1 MGCIQTKKLIR
12 IDNSSP
18 NSGSKNGSNS
28 VTVHNIRKDPTS
40 NDVAIH
46 NNSNNNN
53 NNNNNSNNNGDEKND
68 KNDKMIHSNSQTFKV
83 KNAMNDAQSKSNN
96 SKKNSSYYNRSMS
109 NNEEKEE
116 FFLLTNNPNNN
127 NNLIDKDMKFEDKY
141 IIENEEKVDSYF
153 QTYKIKLVDSGNEE
167 NTYRTMIKIEKEI
180 FGEFTS
186 DKKIAEEVSL
196 LSQLDSRYIIK
207 VHECFASNKRYYL
220 ITDYCEHGNLNDKLR
235 NGSVYNENQIRYIV
249 LQIFKAVKYLNMK
262 NYLHIEIS
270 PEKILIE
277 DIVKDSHGE
286 ELYNIKLLDFFCP
299 SRNNLIIDNKSS
311 FYCYIAPEVME
322 QKYSPTC
329 DIWSIGIIIF
339 QMFFGELP
347 YKDTN
352 DFKDYINNIK
362 STYNICDNIS
372 NEFKDLLDKMLNKNP
387 SRRITVNEC
396 LSHPWVHK
404 QNTEIITEEEEFN
417 KQQQLTRTKTKQS
430 KLDKYRK
437 RSYKSGKI
445 LNIDSKKLIYY
456 SEHNS
461 HKSNLIEAPLHR
473 NSSSLVSDSNSLNY
487 ENNFKINNKN
497 DITATNANS
506 SKFND
511 SAIDKTKISNNNI
524 INNLNLNKNNLNNKT
539 KNNSHY
545 KYELLPENFQ
555 TNRKRSS
562 IKRFSTFS
570 VKYDKKYQ
578 VKYPPLISKTLDYI
592 KFYICLNF
600 KKNREIEKI
609 TKIFKELDKQNNG
622 YLFYNQVY
630 FAWISYRDNK
640 KISIDSFNNFDKKKI
655 NNDKQYKLKEFINV
669 LIEDKIKYINTNF
682 KIVFE
687 SIRQPNIDEIIK
699 IYKDQEPIDEYKK
712 YVVYV
717 KDFVKTLEDNTVKKN
732 YFFNEFKE
740 IVDNSINNV
749 YESNNS
755 TINHEFLNNY
765 VNDIFDSARLD
776 DSPKKPNKYNIK
788 IYRKCK
794 TKKYVRSKKDR
805 NNNAL
810 KRSHTF
816 LKKSKQSYENINAK
830 MRNENKEII
839 DNFNSQINPI
849 NISESKV
856 YNLQISEFNPD
867 NFLKLTKQ

>member
-1 MGCIQTKKLIR
+1 MGCIQTKKLIK

-18 NSGSKNGSNS
+18 NSGSKNGSNT
-28 VTVHNIRKDPTS
+28 VAVHNIRKDPTS
-40 NDVAIH
+40 NDVAIANK
-46 NNSNNNN
+46 NN
-53 NNNNNSNNNGDEKND
+53 NNNGDEKND
-68 KNDKMIHSNSQTFKV
+68 RNDNMIHSNSQTFKV
-83 KNAMNDAQSKSNN
+83 KNAMNDNQSKSNN

-116 FFLLTNNPNNN
+116 FCLLINNPNNN
-127 NNLIDKDMKFEDKY
+127 NNLIDKNMKFEDKY
-141 IIENEEKVDSYF
+141 SIVNEENVDSYF
-153 QTYKIKLVDSGNEE
+153 QTYKIKLTDEE
-167 NTYRTMIKIEKEI
+167 NAEDTYRTMIKIDKEI

-207 VHECFASNKRYYL
+207 VYECFASNKRYYL
-220 ITDYCEHGNLNDKLR
+220 ITDYCQHGNLNDKLR
-235 NGSVYNENQIRYIV
+235 NGNVYNENQIRYIV

-262 NYLHIEIS
+262 NFLHIEIS

-299 SRNNLIIDNKSS
+299 SRNNLILDNKSS

-362 STYNICDNIS
+362 STYNVCDNIS

-430 KLDKYRK
+430 KFDKYRK
-437 RSYKSGKI
+437 KSFISGKI
-445 LNIDSKKLIYY
+445 LNVDSKKLIYY

-473 NSSSLVSDSNSLNY
+473 NSSSLVSDSNSFNY
-487 ENNFKINNKN
+487 ENNFKLNNKN

-524 INNLNLNKNNLNNKT
+524 MNNLNLNKTNLNNKT

-545 KYELLPENFQ
+545 KYELNPENFQ
-555 TNRKRSS
+555 TNRKRAS

-570 VKYDKKYQ
+570 VKFEKNYKS
-578 VKYPPLISKTLDYI
+578 KYPPLISKTLDYI
-592 KFYICLNF
+592 KFYICMNF

-622 YLFYNQVY
+622 FLLYNQVY

-640 KISIDSFNNFDKKKI
+640 KISIDSFNNFDKNNINIDKK
-655 NNDKQYKLKEFINV
+655 YELEEFINV
-669 LIEDKIKYINTNF
+669 LLKDKLNYINTNF
-682 KIVFE
+682 KIIFE

-699 IYKDQEPIDEYKK
+699 IYKDQEPIDEYKN
-712 YVVYV
+712 YVIYL
-717 KDFVKTLEDNTVKKN
+717 KEFVKTVEENTIKKN
-732 YFFNEFKE
+732 YFFNEFIE
-740 IVDNSINNV
+740 ILDNSINKV
-749 YESNNS
+749 YESNNL
-755 TINHEFLNNY
+755 TISHEFINNY
-765 VNDIFDSARLD
+765 VNDIFESAKMD
-776 DSPKKPNKYNIK
+776 DSPKKSNKYNIK
-788 IYRKCK
+788 IYRRCK
-794 TKKYVRSKKDR
+794 TKKFMRSQKDK
-805 NNNAL
+805 NKNAI
-810 KRSHTF
+810 KRSNTF
-816 LKKSKQSYENINAK
+816 LKKSTKSYENINAK
-830 MRNENKEII
+830 MRNENKDII
-839 DNFNSQINPI
+839 DNFNSHITPI
-849 NISESKV
+849 NLSESKV
-856 YNLQISEFNPD
+856 YNLQLTEFNPD
-867 NFLKLTKQ
+867 LFLKLTKQ

>member
-18 NSGSKNGSNS
+18 NSGSKSGSNT
-28 VTVHNIRKDPTS
+28 VAVHNIRKDPTS
-40 NDVAIH
+40 NEVAIV
-46 NNSNNNN
+46 NNNN
-53 NNNNNSNNNGDEKND
+53 NNNNGDEKND

-116 FFLLTNNPNNN
+116 ICLLVNNNNN
-127 NNLIDKDMKFEDKY
+127 NNLIDKDIKFEDKY
-141 IIENEEKVDSYF
+141 AIENEENVDSYF
-153 QTYKIKLVDSGNEE
+153 QTYKIKLTDTENEE
-167 NTYRTMIKIEKEI
+167 DTYRTMIKIEKEI

-207 VHECFASNKRYYL
+207 VYECFASNKRYYL
-220 ITDYCEHGNLNDKLR
+220 ITDYCQHGNLNDKLR

-262 NYLHIEIS
+262 NFLHIEIS

-277 DIVKDSHGE
+277 DIVKDAHGE

-299 SRNNLIIDNKSS
+299 SRNNLILDNKSS

-347 YKDTN
+347 YKDTS
-352 DFKDYINNIK
+352 DFKEYINNIK
-362 STYNICDNIS
+362 STYNLCDNIS

-404 QNTEIITEEEEFN
+404 QNTEIITEEEEIN

-430 KLDKYRK
+430 KFDKYRK
-437 RSYKSGKI
+437 KSYKSGKI

-473 NSSSLVSDSNSLNY
+473 NSSSLVSDSNSFNY

-511 SAIDKTKISNNNI
+511 SAIDKTKFSNNNI
-524 INNLNLNKNNLNNKT
+524 MNNLNLNKTNLNNKT

-555 TNRKRSS
+555 TNRKRAS
-562 IKRFSTFS
+562 IKRYSTFS
-570 VKYDKKYQ
+570 VKSDKHFR

-592 KFYICLNF
+592 KFYICLSF
-600 KKNREIEKI
+600 KRNREIEKI
-609 TKIFKELDKQNNG
+609 TKIFRELDKQNIG
-622 YLFYNQVY
+622 YLSYNQVY

-640 KISIDSFNNFDKKKI
+640 KISIDSFNNFDKNYI
-655 NNDKQYKLKEFINV
+655 NNDKQYQLEEFINV
-669 LIEDKIKYINTNF
+669 LIKDKVNYINNNF

-687 SIRQPNIDEIIK
+687 LIRQPNIDEIIK

-712 YVVYV
+712 YVIYI
-717 KDFVKTLEDNTVKKN
+717 KELVKTVQENTIKKN
-732 YFFNEFKE
+732 YFFNEFKD
-740 IVDNSINNV
+740 ILDNSINKV
-749 YESNNS
+749 YENNNL
-755 TINHEFLNNY
+755 TITHDFINNY
-765 VNDIFDSARLD
+765 VNDLFESAKLD
-776 DSPKKPNKYNIK
+776 DSPKKPNNKYNIK
-788 IYRKCK
+788 IYRRCK
-794 TKKYVRSKKDR
+794 TKKFVRSKKDK
-805 NNNAL
+805 NNNGI
-810 KRSHTF
+810 KRSNTF
-816 LKKSKQSYENINAK
+816 LKKSAQAYENINAK
-830 MRNENKEII
+830 MRSENKQPI
-839 DNFNSQINPI
+839 DHFNSQINPI
-849 NISESKV
+849 NLSESKV

-867 NFLKLTKQ
+867 LFLKLTKQ

>member
-1 MGCIQTKKLIR
+1 MGCIQTKKLIK

-18 NSGSKNGSNS
+18 NSGSKNGSNK
-28 VTVHNIRKDPTS
+28 VAVHNIRKDPTS
-40 NDVAIH
+40 NDMAAL
-46 NNSNNNN
+46 NNNK
-53 NNNNNSNNNGDEKND
+53 NNNGDEKND
-68 KNDKMIHSNSQTFKV
+68 KNDKMVHSNSQTFKV
-83 KNAMNDAQSKSNN
+83 KNAMNDNQSKSNH

-116 FFLLTNNPNNN
+116 IFLLTKNPNNAN
-127 NNLIDKDMKFEDKY
+127 NFIDKENKFEDKY
-141 IIENEEKVDSYF
+141 TIENEENVDSYF
-153 QTYKIKLVDSGNEE
+153 QTYKIKLTEEESIVD
-167 NTYRTMIKIEKEI
+167 TYRTMIKIEKEI

-207 VHECFASNKRYYL
+207 VYECYSSNKRYYL
-220 ITDYCEHGNLNDKLR
+220 ITDYCKHGSLNDKLR
-235 NGSVYNENQIRYIV
+235 SGIVYNENQIRYIV

-299 SRNNLIIDNKSS
+299 SRNNLILDNKSS
-311 FYCYIAPEVME
+311 FYCYISPEVME

-347 YKDTN
+347 YKDTS

-362 STYNICDNIS
+362 STYNLCDNIS

-417 KQQQLTRTKTKQS
+417 KQQQLTRSKTKQS
-430 KLDKYRK
+430 KLEKYKK
-437 RSYKSGKI
+437 RSYKSGNI

-461 HKSNLIEAPLHR
+461 HKTNLIEAPLHR
-473 NSSSLVSDSNSLNY
+473 NSSSLVSDSNSINY
-487 ENNFKINNKN
+487 ENNFKANNKN

-511 SAIDKTKISNNNI
+511 FSIDKVKYSNNNI
-524 INNLNLNKNNLNNKT
+524 MNNLNLNKINLNNKT
-539 KNNSHY
+539 KKNSHY
-545 KYELLPENFQ
+545 KCELSPEIFQ

-570 VKYDKKYQ
+570 VKFDKKYLA
-578 VKYPPLISKTLDYI
+578 KYPPLICKTIDYI

-609 TKIFKELDKQNNG
+609 RKIFKELDKQNNG
-622 YLFYNQVY
+622 YLLYNQVY
-630 FAWISYRDNK
+630 YSWISYRDNK
-640 KISIDSFNNFDKKKI
+640 KISIDSFNNFDKNNINSDKK
-655 NNDKQYKLKEFINV
+655 YKLDEFINV
-669 LIEDKIKYINTNF
+669 LIEDKTKYINNNF

-687 SIRQPNIDEIIK
+687 SIRQPNIDEVIR

-717 KDFVKTLEDNTVKKN
+717 KDFVTTIEENENKKN

-740 IVDNSINNV
+740 IVDESINKI
-749 YESNNS
+749 YEINRS
-755 TINHEFLNNY
+755 TMNHEFLNNY
-765 VNDIFDSARLD
+765 VNELFESAKNEESPRKSKSNKFRIFR
-776 DSPKKPNKYNIK
+776 
-788 IYRKCK
+788 RCK
-794 TKKYVRSKKDR
+794 TKKYARGKNDKNKFGLNRS
-805 NNNAL
+805 N
-810 KRSHTF
+810 TF
-816 LKKSKQSYENINAK
+816 IKKSNQAYENINKK
-830 MRNENKEII
+830 MKSENKDPI
-839 DNFNSQINPI
+839 DHSNSHIQYINPI
-849 NISESKV
+849 NLSESKV
-856 YNLQISEFNPD
+856 YNLELTEFNPD

>member
-1 MGCIQTKKLIR
+1 MGCIQTRKLIR

-18 NSGSKNGSNS
+18 NSGSKNGSNT
-28 VTVHNIRKDPTS
+28 VAVHNIRKDPTS
-40 NDVAIH
+40 NDVAVL
-46 NNSNNNN
+46 NNKNKNKNNNN
-53 NNNNNSNNNGDEKND
+53 GEEKND
-68 KNDKMIHSNSQTFKV
+68 KNDEMIHSNSQTFKV
-83 KNAMNDAQSKSNN
+83 KNTMNDAQSKSNN

-116 FFLLTNNPNNN
+116 FCLLTNNPNNN

-141 IIENEEKVDSYF
+141 EIENEENVDSYF
-153 QTYKIKLVDSGNEE
+153 QTYKIKLTEGENEE
-167 NTYRTMIKIEKEI
+167 VTYRTMIKIEKEI

-207 VHECFASNKRYYL
+207 VYECYASNKRYYL
-220 ITDYCEHGNLNDKLR
+220 VTDYCKHGNLNDKLR

-277 DIVKDSHGE
+277 DIIKDSHGE

-311 FYCYIAPEVME
+311 CYCYIAPEVMD

-347 YKDTN
+347 YKDTS
-352 DFKDYINNIK
+352 DFKDYVNNIK
-362 STYNICDNIS
+362 STYNLCENIS

-387 SRRITVNEC
+387 LRRITVNEC

-430 KLDKYRK
+430 KFDLYRK
-437 RSYKSGKI
+437 KSYKSGNI

-461 HKSNLIEAPLHR
+461 HKTNLIEAPLHR

-487 ENNFKINNKN
+487 ENNFKVTNKN
-497 DITATNANS
+497 DITATNYNS
-506 SKFND
+506 SKIND
-511 SAIDKTKISNNNI
+511 YSIDKTKISNNNN
-524 INNLNLNKNNLNNKT
+524 INNLNINKINLNNKT

-545 KYELLPENFQ
+545 KFELSPENFQ

-570 VKYDKKYQ
+570 VKFEKKYQ

-592 KFYICLNF
+592 KFYICINF

-609 TKIFKELDKQNNG
+609 TKIFKELDKHNNG
-622 YLFYNQVY
+622 YLLYNQVY
-630 FAWISYRDNK
+630 IAWISYRDNK
-640 KISIDSFNNFDKKKI
+640 KISIDSFNNFDKNNI
-655 NNDKQYKLKEFINV
+655 NNNKQYRLEEFINV
-669 LIEDKIKYINTNF
+669 LLEDKIKYINKNF

-687 SIRQPNIDEIIK
+687 AIRQPNIDEIIK
-699 IYKDQEPIDEYKK
+699 IYKDQEPIDDYKN

-717 KDFVKTLEDNTVKKN
+717 KDFVKTFEENTIKKN
-732 YFFNEFKE
+732 YIFNEFKK
-740 IVDNSINNV
+740 IVDDSIKKV
-749 YESNNS
+749 YESNIS
-755 TINHEFLNNY
+755 VINHNFINDY
-765 VNDIFDSARLD
+765 VNELFESAKSD
-776 DSPKKPNKYNIK
+776 DSPKKQNKYNIR

-794 TKKYVRSKKDR
+794 TKRFVRSKKDK
-805 NNNAL
+805 NKNAL
-810 KRSHTF
+810 KRSNTF
-816 LKKSKQSYENINAK
+816 LKKSKQSYENISAK
-830 MRNENKEII
+830 MRKENKEAS
-839 DNFNSQINPI
+839 DQFNSYINPI
-849 NISESKV
+849 NLSGSKV

-867 NFLKLTKQ
+867 NFLKLTMQ

>member
-1 MGCIQTKKLIR
+1 MGCIQTRKLIR

-18 NSGSKNGSNS
+18 NSGSKNGSNT
-28 VTVHNIRKDPTS
+28 VAVHNIRKDPTS
-40 NDVAIH
+40 NDVAVL
-46 NNSNNNN
+46 NNKNKNNNN
-53 NNNNNSNNNGDEKND
+53 GEEKND
-68 KNDKMIHSNSQTFKV
+68 KNDEMIHSNSQTFKV
-83 KNAMNDAQSKSNN
+83 KNTMNDAQSKSNN

-116 FFLLTNNPNNN
+116 FCLLTNNPNNN

-141 IIENEEKVDSYF
+141 EIENEENVDSYF
-153 QTYKIKLVDSGNEE
+153 QTYKIKLTEGENEE
-167 NTYRTMIKIEKEI
+167 VTYRTMIKIEKEI

-207 VHECFASNKRYYL
+207 VYECYASNKRYYL
-220 ITDYCEHGNLNDKLR
+220 VTDYCKHGNLNDKLR

-277 DIVKDSHGE
+277 DIIKDSHGE

-311 FYCYIAPEVME
+311 CYCYIAPEVMD

-347 YKDTN
+347 YKDTS
-352 DFKDYINNIK
+352 DFKDYVNNIK
-362 STYNICDNIS
+362 STYNLCENIS

-387 SRRITVNEC
+387 LRRITVNEC

-430 KLDKYRK
+430 KFDLYRK
-437 RSYKSGKI
+437 KSYKSGNI

-461 HKSNLIEAPLHR
+461 HKTNLIEAPLHR

-487 ENNFKINNKN
+487 ENNFKVTNKN
-497 DITATNANS
+497 DITATNYNS
-506 SKFND
+506 SKIND
-511 SAIDKTKISNNNI
+511 YSIDKTKISNNNN
-524 INNLNLNKNNLNNKT
+524 INNHNINKINLNNQT
-539 KNNSHY
+539 KNNAHY
-545 KYELLPENFQ
+545 KFELSPENFQ

-570 VKYDKKYQ
+570 VKFEKKYQ

-592 KFYICLNF
+592 KFYICINF

-609 TKIFKELDKQNNG
+609 TKIFKELDKHNNG
-622 YLFYNQVY
+622 YLLYNQVY
-630 FAWISYRDNK
+630 IAWISYRDNK
-640 KISIDSFNNFDKKKI
+640 KISIDSFNNFDKNNI
-655 NNDKQYKLKEFINV
+655 NNNKQYRLEEFINV
-669 LIEDKIKYINTNF
+669 LLEDKIKYINKNF

-687 SIRQPNIDEIIK
+687 TIRQPNIDEIIK
-699 IYKDQEPIDEYKK
+699 IYKDQEPIDDYKN

-717 KDFVKTLEDNTVKKN
+717 KDFVKTFEENTIKKN
-732 YFFNEFKE
+732 YIFNEFKK
-740 IVDNSINNV
+740 IVDDSIKKV
-749 YESNNS
+749 YESNIS
-755 TINHEFLNNY
+755 VINHNFINDY
-765 VNDIFDSARLD
+765 VNELFESAKSD
-776 DSPKKPNKYNIK
+776 DSPKKQNKYNIR

-794 TKKYVRSKKDR
+794 TKRFVRSKKDK
-805 NNNAL
+805 NKNAL
-810 KRSHTF
+810 KRSNTF
-816 LKKSKQSYENINAK
+816 LKKSKQSYENISAK
-830 MRNENKEII
+830 MRKENKEAS
-839 DNFNSQINPI
+839 DQFNSYINPI
-849 NISESKV
+849 NLSGSKV

-867 NFLKLTKQ
+867 NFLKLTMQ